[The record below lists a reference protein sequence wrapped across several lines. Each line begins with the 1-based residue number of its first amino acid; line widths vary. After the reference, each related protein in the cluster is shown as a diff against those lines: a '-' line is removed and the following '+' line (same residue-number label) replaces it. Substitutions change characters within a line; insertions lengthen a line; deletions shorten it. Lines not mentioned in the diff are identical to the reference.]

1 MPNRLRSSDSAKR
14 ALMAALNGARWAVV
28 GALAVYVGYQYMVPP
43 VSYQDTYVVP
53 LRETAAA
60 PVSLDSVRQAAPDPT
75 YYQQQTALKLV
86 ELGHLL
92 LDQPKYRPHI
102 AKQLNA
108 ISTVP
113 DLFEDDMTAYLTLR
127 TAYWQ
132 LRHDSDTESPAEA
145 ALLVWHA
152 AEQIDRVS
160 RYPSRQI
167 AADQQP

>member
-1 MPNRLRSSDSAKR
+1 
-14 ALMAALNGARWAVV
+14 MATLNAVRWGFV
-28 GALAVYVGYQYMVPP
+28 GALAVYVGFQYFGPQD
-43 VSYQDTYVVP
+43 SYEEAYVVP
-53 LRETAAA
+53 LREVAVDPAS
-60 PVSLDSVRQAAPDPT
+60 VDEVRQAAPDTT
-75 YYQQQTALKLV
+75 YYQHRTSLKLV

-92 LDQPKYRPHI
+92 LDEPKYRPHI

-132 LRHDSDTESPAEA
+132 LRHDSDPESPAET
-145 ALLVWHA
+145 ALLVWRA

-160 RYPSRQI
+160 RYPSRQV
-167 AADQQP
+167 AADQ

>member
-1 MPNRLRSSDSAKR
+1 
-14 ALMAALNGARWAVV
+14 
-28 GALAVYVGYQYMVPP
+28 
-43 VSYQDTYVVP
+43 
-53 LRETAAA
+53 
-60 PVSLDSVRQAAPDPT
+60 
-75 YYQQQTALKLV
+75 
-86 ELGHLL
+86 
-92 LDQPKYRPHI
+92 
-102 AKQLNA
+102 LNA

-132 LRHDSDTESPAEA
+132 LRHDSDPESPAEA